1 MKGFLITL
9 KNFFSYWRFH
19 IATILL
25 LVCCAAIPV
34 ILSGIYNGQHVV
46 VKGNIE
52 EAKGGAHMIYAYWD
66 GNSNKSVIT
75 LELKD
80 EIDKIMKDSFS
91 DYIGSSMRFRSRL
104 DMLINS
110 GILESGKRD
119 GNGYRELAYLEAK
132 EDLEENVFYIPQSA
146 REVFHDIELL
156 EYSTSDRFVNG
167 YADFLLLD
175 YEENDS
181 LNPFMGIKNEFFSA
195 YPDLLLNWKTAG
207 RILSFPE
214 GAGTELALEF
224 SRSHSYA
231 EVKKALSKHFSMY
244 NEPYRMGKGT
254 LIFKNPVWNGVKLF
268 FPDLDGN
275 LAIEISNITQNGQ
288 ADSEVQDIVNKQ
300 KEAQFLALVIGL
312 FSGFASFVM
321 LQSSI
326 LFRKDEIS
334 TLRLIGGNRSLIIR
348 RFAVEQIILSCLAL
362 LLSWLIIRIVAWIWQ
377 SKDVTDLIAL
387 YFCRDG
393 HFVFIPKRGIVL
405 IVIAVVIGVPQL
417 AMWPVLIPVINMN
430 PALIRRMK

>member
-34 ILSGIYNGQHVV
+34 ILSGIYNGQHFV

-52 EAKGGAHMIYAYWD
+52 EAKGGAYTIYAYWD

-91 DYIGSSMRFRSRL
+91 DYIGSSMRFRSKL
-104 DMLINS
+104 ELLINRKVS
-110 GILESGKRD
+110 LKYGEIPNSYKVMAWVEMDES
-119 GNGYRELAYLEAK
+119 
-132 EDLEENVFYIPQSA
+132 LEEDVFHIPEYA
-146 REVFHDIELL
+146 KKKFHDIELL
-156 EYSTSDRFVNG
+156 EYSTDSHYGKGYVKFAFVNRKK
-167 YADFLLLD
+167 AISD
-175 YEENDS
+175 
-181 LNPFMGIKNEFFSA
+181 NPLMQTENEFFSA

-214 GAGTELALEF
+214 GAGTELNLEF

-300 KEAQFLALVIGL
+300 KEAQFLALVMGL
-312 FSGFASFVM
+312 FSDFASFVM

-362 LLSWLIIRIVAWIWQ
+362 LLSWLIVRIVAWIWQ